1 MAKTKDFAEVIEHEL
16 QDDAALSDAIET
28 EILNARIAMEI
39 YRIRTEAKLTQK
51 ELAELIG
58 TKQPVIARL
67 EDANYRGRSLT
78 LLQKIATATGCRIKL
93 TMEKKDQVR
102 GSEIGEFG
110 AFAANWYVKTEVK
123 FTINNTRVTGKK
135 AWPVAG

>member
-1 MAKTKDFAEVIEHEL
+1 MAKTKDIAEVIEHEL

-39 YRIRTEAKLTQK
+39 YRIRTEAKQLTQK

-93 TMEKKDQVR
+93 TMEKKDQV
-102 GSEIGEFG
+102 
-110 AFAANWYVKTEVK
+110 T
-123 FTINNTRVTGKK
+123 
-135 AWPVAG
+135 